1 MRPSDTTSSDTT
13 LSESSS
19 QETGL
24 RPEIA
29 LSWRRCRMSGLG
41 PAAPDLRIEPDAVD
55 RRSRLAAA
63 ARPVLEELAEQLGDA
78 AFCVI
83 LADRE
88 SRIVDVP
95 VGARGLRDR
104 LEGLGAVAGGV
115 FMEETTGTNSI
126 ATVYELRR
134 GFAVHGD
141 EHYLE
146 PFKRFSCY
154 GHPVT
159 HPVTRRLEGV
169 LDITCLAEDDSPL
182 LGPFLARAASD
193 IEERLL
199 RTARHAQQRML
210 AAFQAAAARRD
221 RPVLVLGEGVV
232 LANSPAVE
240 LLDPADHIRLREL
253 AAGLGG
259 RGHGGCR
266 RTHDARSIELSS
278 GRAVD
283 VRLQA
288 VTPGADGVLFEF
300 TEPEETCPVLGP
312 GAARVRFAPT
322 GRPTGKT
329 TSRPA
334 TRPTG
339 LTPGTSAY
347 VGGAPGTGRT
357 TTVRSLAAQAVEDTE
372 DTSAPTRAPRD
383 HSIRISALDASEATV
398 QGETEW
404 LAALESAAADEPDL
418 LLVED
423 VHLLPAA
430 CAVRLGHLM
439 ERTGLWIALTGPPLA
454 ELTGYAA
461 ALAADCPT
469 RIQLPALRERT
480 EDLAG
485 LVRAMLGELGAGDRV
500 RFTPAAL
507 AALAGHPWPGNLR
520 ELRTVVRT
528 VLTHRSAGD
537 VTPRDLPSGYQVS
550 PRLRMMT
557 PLERAEHDAIAAAL
571 REYDGNKLRAAQ
583 RLGISRTTLYNRM
596 RALRITV

>member
-1 MRPSDTTSSDTT
+1 MRPSDTTPSDIGLSDSSA
-13 LSESSS
+13 

-29 LSWRRCRMSGLG
+29 SSWRRCRMSGLG
-41 PAAPDLRIEPDAVD
+41 PTAPDLRIEPDAVD

-141 EHYLE
+141 EHYLD

-154 GHPVT
+154 GHPVI

-210 AAFQAAAARRD
+210 AAFQAAATRRD

-253 AAGLGG
+253 AAGLGAH
-259 RGHGGCR
+259 GHGGCR
-266 RTHDARSIELSS
+266 RTHEVRTVGLTS
-278 GRAVD
+278 GRTVD

-288 VTPGADGVLFEF
+288 VTPGADGILFEF
-300 TEPEETCPVLGP
+300 TEPKEAHPALGSG
-312 GAARVRFAPT
+312 GARIRFA
-322 GRPTGKT
+322 G
-329 TSRPA
+329 PA

-357 TTVRSLAAQAVEDTE
+357 TTVRSLAAEAVEATGAGVTE
-372 DTSAPTRAPRD
+372 ATGDASVSARSPRD
-383 HSIRISALDASEATV
+383 HHTIRISSLDASEATV
-398 QGETEW
+398 QGETQW

-423 VHLLPAA
+423 VHLLPAT
-430 CAVRLGHLM
+430 CAVRLGRLM
-439 ERTGLWIALTGPPLA
+439 ERTGLWTALTGPPLA
-454 ELTGYAA
+454 ELTGYGA

-469 RIQLPALRERT
+469 RVQLPALRERT

-537 VTPRDLPSGYQVS
+537 VTLRDLPSGYQVS
-550 PRLRMMT
+550 PRLRGMT